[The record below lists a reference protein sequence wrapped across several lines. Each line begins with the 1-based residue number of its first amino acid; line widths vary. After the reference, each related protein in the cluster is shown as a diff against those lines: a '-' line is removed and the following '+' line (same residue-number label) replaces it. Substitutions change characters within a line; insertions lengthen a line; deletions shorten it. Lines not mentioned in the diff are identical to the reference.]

1 MDHEAYRIANSDI
14 QFYDRPASGYQVILF
29 VQQGINRSLQ
39 EGKYLGIHP
48 TLSSVIEY
56 RYGSPYSYPAR
67 DEAEARKL
75 AMEYAMHAI
84 TEHWDR
90 LKTRM
95 EARIYP
101 FGGLIRDM
109 RLVPRRRP

>member
-1 MDHEAYRIANSDI
+1 MHGGEQKDI
-14 QFYDRPASGYQVILF
+14 QFYTRPAFGYQIILLTP
-29 VQQGINRSLQ
+29 RSSH
-39 EGKYLGIHP
+39 YW
-48 TLSSVIEY
+48 TLYTVIEY
-56 RYGSPYSYPAR
+56 RYGSPYSYPTR

-95 EARIYP
+95 EAHIYP

-109 RLVPRRRP
+109 RLIPWRRR